1 MAIAGKA
8 HNIAQLRALAHRR
21 LPRAIWEFME
31 RGTEDDLLIGRN
43 VAALQSL
50 HMTPRALRDVSTR
63 SAEVTLFGRRQPLPL
78 VIAPTGIADLMWH
91 HGERAI
97 ASAAAAA
104 GIPFTQTT
112 SSTTSFADIAKVATA
127 GHWMQM
133 YLWERRDLS
142 WQVVDAAR
150 ANGADVLVLTVDT
163 PVWPLR
169 EFNRRAGMSNP
180 IRPNARLVGD
190 FLRRPRWLAG
200 VMGRYMLAGGLPQ
213 FANYPAEV
221 GGKVTGKV
229 ARVANSAS
237 VDWKDVDELRRR
249 WPGKLV
255 VKGLLHPED
264 ARRAV
269 DHGVDGIAVSNHGGR
284 NFDSAPPAIHALA
297 AIVDAVA
304 GRATVLFD
312 SGVRRGADV
321 LKAIALGA
329 DAVMIGRATLYGCA
343 AGGEEG
349 AAHALSLLAQEIDV
363 AMAMLGITRLEE
375 LDRTFLQPVA
385 ETMQVRT

>member
-1 MAIAGKA
+1 MAISDKA
-8 HNIAQLRALAHRR
+8 HNIAQLRALAQRR
-21 LPRAIWEFME
+21 LPRAIWEFTE
-31 RGTEDDLLIGRN
+31 RGTEDDLLITRN
-43 VAALQSL
+43 VSALQSL
-50 HMTPRALRDVSTR
+50 HLTPRALRDVSSR
-63 SAEVTLFGRRQPLPL
+63 SAETMLFGRRQSLPL

-91 HGERAI
+91 RGERAI

-112 SSTTSFADIAKVATA
+112 SSTTSFADIAKVATS

-142 WQVVDAAR
+142 WQVVEAAR
-150 ANGADVLVLTVDT
+150 EHGADVLVLTVDT

-180 IRPNARLVGD
+180 VRPNARLIGD
-190 FLRRPRWLAG
+190 FLRRPTWLAS
-200 VMGRYMLAGGLPQ
+200 VMGRYLLEGGLPQ

-221 GGKVTGKV
+221 GGRITGKV

-237 VDWKDVDELRRR
+237 VDWNDVDELRRR

-264 ARRAV
+264 AARAV

-284 NFDSAPPAIHALA
+284 NFDSAPPAIHALP
-297 AIVDAVA
+297 AIAEAVA

-312 SGVRRGADV
+312 SGIRRGADV
-321 LKAIALGA
+321 LKALALGA

-349 AAHALSLLAQEIDV
+349 AAHALALLAHEIDV

-375 LDRTFLQPVA
+375 LDRTFLGTAA
-385 ETMQVRT
+385 EGMQESA

>member
-1 MAIAGKA
+1 MAIEHRA
-8 HNIAQLRALAHRR
+8 HNIAQLRALARRR

-43 VAALQSL
+43 PAALQSL
-50 HMTPRALRDVSTR
+50 HLVPRALRDVSAR
-63 SAEVTLFGRRQPLPL
+63 SAEITLFGRRQPLPL

-112 SSTTSFADIAKVATA
+112 SSTTSFANIAKVATA

-142 WQVVDAAR
+142 WQVLDAAR
-150 ANGADVLVLTVDT
+150 ENGADVLVLTIDT

-255 VKGLLHPED
+255 VKGLLHPDD
-264 ARRAV
+264 ARRAL

-284 NFDSAPPAIHALA
+284 NFDSSPPAIHALP

-304 GRATVLFD
+304 GRTTVLFD

-343 AGGEEG
+343 AGGEAG
-349 AAHALSLLAQEIDV
+349 AAHALQLLANEINV
-363 AMAMLGITRLEE
+363 AMAMLGITRLGE
-375 LDRTFLQPVA
+375 LDRTFLLPVGEA
-385 ETMQVRT
+385 MQMRT

>member
-1 MAIAGKA
+1 MAIGSKA
-8 HNIAQLRALAHRR
+8 HNIAQLRALARRR

-43 VAALQSL
+43 PAALQAL
-50 HMTPRALRDVSTR
+50 HLLPRTLRDVSAR
-63 SAEVTLFGRRQPLPL
+63 SAEITLFGRPQPLPL

-112 SSTTSFADIAKVATA
+112 SSTTSFAEIAKVATS

-142 WQVVDAAR
+142 WQVVETAR
-150 ANGADVLVLTVDT
+150 ENGADVLVLTVDT

-237 VDWKDVDELRRR
+237 VDWKDVGELRRR

-255 VKGLLHPED
+255 VKGLLHPDD
-264 ARRAV
+264 ARRAI

-284 NFDSAPPAIHALA
+284 NFDSSPPAIHALP
-297 AIVDAVA
+297 AIVDAVG

-312 SGVRRGADV
+312 SGVRRGADA

-343 AGGEEG
+343 AGGEAG
-349 AAHALSLLAQEIDV
+349 AAHALSLLAHEIDV
-363 AMAMLGITRLEE
+363 AMAMLGITRLDE
-375 LDRTFLQPVA
+375 LDRTFLLPVA
-385 ETMQVRT
+385 EAMQVRT

>member
-1 MAIAGKA
+1 MAIEDRA
-8 HNIAQLRALAHRR
+8 HNIAQLRVLARRR

-43 VAALQSL
+43 PAALQAL
-50 HMTPRALRDVSTR
+50 HLVPRALRDVSAR
-63 SAEVTLFGRRQPLPL
+63 SAEITLFGRRQPLPL

-142 WQVVDAAR
+142 WQVVEAAR
-150 ANGADVLVLTVDT
+150 ENGADVLVLTIDT

-200 VMGRYMLAGGLPQ
+200 VMGRYMLEGGLPQ

-237 VDWKDVDELRRR
+237 VDWRDVDELRRR
-249 WPGKLV
+249 WSGKLV
-255 VKGLLHPED
+255 VKGLLHPDD
-264 ARRAV
+264 ARRAL

-284 NFDSAPPAIHALA
+284 NFDSSPPAIHALP

-304 GRATVLFD
+304 GRTTVLFD

-343 AGGEEG
+343 AGGEAG
-349 AAHALSLLAQEIDV
+349 AAHALRLLENEINV
-363 AMAMLGITRLEE
+363 AMAMLGITRLGE
-375 LDRTFLQPVA
+375 LDRTFLLPVA
-385 ETMQVRT
+385 EAMQVRT

>member
-1 MAIAGKA
+1 
-8 HNIAQLRALAHRR
+8 
-21 LPRAIWEFME
+21 
-31 RGTEDDLLIGRN
+31 
-43 VAALQSL
+43 
-50 HMTPRALRDVSTR
+50 
-63 SAEVTLFGRRQPLPL
+63 
-78 VIAPTGIADLMWH
+78 MWH

-150 ANGADVLVLTVDT
+150 ENGADVLVLTIDT

-255 VKGLLHPED
+255 VKGLLHPDD
-264 ARRAV
+264 ARRAL

-284 NFDSAPPAIHALA
+284 NFDSSPPAIHALP

-304 GRATVLFD
+304 GRTTVLFD

-343 AGGEEG
+343 AGGEAG
-349 AAHALSLLAQEIDV
+349 AAHALQLLANEINV
-363 AMAMLGITRLEE
+363 AMAMLGITRLGE
-375 LDRTFLQPVA
+375 LNRTFLLPVGEA
-385 ETMQVRT
+385 MQMRT